1 MQTPNLMKI
10 HFRQP
15 RRTADISAAQGTALS
30 ELWKLILS
38 AVVLLVGLYFLWG
51 IFVDAVV
58 ARISYATEAKIF
70 KYLEP
75 HQPETSDPAALDRL
89 KTAEAIL
96 KKLQTGRGVPPL
108 PFRLVLMDQAA
119 PNAFAIPGGSIG
131 VTRGLLD
138 VLTDDIE
145 IAFVIGHEL
154 GHFKNRDHLQGL
166 GRAAGYSLM
175 AAVLFDVGAGS
186 ESFGDIVHFVMERS
200 YSQEREKK
208 ADRFGLGLVYAAYGR
223 VQGTERLFK
232 LLLDNHSLPNWA
244 YMFSTHPS
252 PKSRILALK
261 SYGDQLMQSK
271 NR

>member
-1 MQTPNLMKI
+1 MRIL
-10 HFRQP
+10 FRQP
-15 RRTADISAAQGTALS
+15 RHTADISSAQGSAFS

-51 IFVDAVV
+51 VFVDAVV
-58 ARISYATEAKIF
+58 AGISFETEAKIF
-70 KYLEP
+70 KYFEP
-75 HQPETSDPAALDRL
+75 HRPQITDPAALNRL

-96 KKLQTGRGVPPL
+96 KKLQSGHGVPQL
-108 PFRLVLMDQAA
+108 PYRLVLVDQSV

-175 AAVLFDVGAGS
+175 MAVLFDVGPGS
-186 ESFGDIVHFVMERS
+186 ESFGDIVNFVMERS

-208 ADRFGLGLVYAAYGR
+208 ADRFGLELVYAAFGR

-232 LLLDNHSLPNWA
+232 LLLDDHSLPNWA